1 MSVRPVAG
9 PDRGPVRPAPGLRA
23 EPLCPPNP
31 LWASNGIVAGP
42 DGRLWIAQFLG
53 GTVSAFDP
61 ATGGLETV
69 LGPDGPLTAPDDLVF
84 GADGELFVV
93 DLPAGLVWRRAPDGA
108 MTVVADGITAP
119 DGIAWH
125 RGRLFVNELCPDG
138 RLLEIDLTGGP
149 PRVLATGLALG
160 NAMEVGPGG
169 LLYYPH
175 LLSGEV
181 WRIDPDGGTPER
193 LLAGLDRPVA
203 VRFDPRGGLRV
214 LSNGG
219 GALWTAEDGR
229 VTATL
234 DTGVGGADNVV
245 FTADGSAWVTG
256 AFHGGLVRV
265 GVDGTATT
273 VPPPGLCGPWG
284 VAADGTDAL
293 VADHFSLAR
302 VGGGAVTALGDVVTE
317 VRGGIRGLT
326 RHHGD
331 TVVTTGTGVW
341 RGRPGAWTRVA
352 DGLAGATGVASCP
365 DGLLVAETGAGRV
378 LHLGDDGS
386 VTVLATGLD
395 GPVDVAVDPTG
406 TAYATLTG
414 GGQVVRFDRDPAG
427 DRGGD
432 RRDDRCTV
440 LAAGL
445 HRPEGLAVAG
455 GALWCAEAAAGRL
468 LRIDPVGRTVTVAA
482 SGLAFDV
489 RPPHVPTD
497 CRSGAATRPAPF
509 AGVAAAGDGS
519 VLVAVNGEGHVLRV
533 GP

>member
-1 MSVRPVAG
+1 MRPVAG
-9 PDRGPVRPAPGLRA
+9 PDRGPVRTTTGLRA

-93 DLPAGLVWRRAPDGA
+93 DLPAGLVWRRASDGA

-138 RLLEIDLTGGP
+138 RLLEIDPTGGP

-160 NAMEVGPGG
+160 NAMEVGPDG

-181 WRIDPDGGTPER
+181 WRVDPDGGAPER
-193 LLAGLDRPVA
+193 LLTGLDRPVA
-203 VRFDPRGGLRV
+203 VRFDPAGRLRI

-219 GALWTAEDGR
+219 RGALWTADGGR

-245 FTADGSAWVTG
+245 FTADGAAWVTG
-256 AFHGGLVRV
+256 AFHGGLVRA
-265 GVDGTATT
+265 GVDGTVTT
-273 VPPPGLCGPWG
+273 MLPAGLCGPWG
-284 VAADGTDAL
+284 VAADGAGAL

-302 VGGGAVTALGDVVTE
+302 VAGGAVTALGDVVTE
-317 VRGGIRGLT
+317 VRGGVRGLA

-341 RGRPGAWTRVA
+341 RGHPGSWTPLA
-352 DGLAGATGVASCP
+352 DGLAGATGVASCR

-378 LHLGDDGS
+378 LHLADDGT

-395 GPVDVAVDPTG
+395 GPVDVAVDGTG
-406 TAYATLTG
+406 TAYVTLTG
-414 GGQVVRFDRDPAG
+414 GGQVVRLTRGPDGAG
-427 DRGGD
+427 AG
-432 RRDDRCTV
+432 TV

-445 HRPEGLAVAG
+445 HRPEGIAVAG

-468 LRIDPVGRTVTVAA
+468 LRIDPADRTVTVAA
-482 SGLAFDV
+482 SGLPFDV
-489 RPPHVPTD
+489 RPPHVPAD
-497 CRSGAATRPAPF
+497 CRSGAAARPAPF
-509 AGVAAAGDGS
+509 AGVAAADDDS
-519 VLVAVNGEGHVLRV
+519 VLVAVNGAGYVLRV

>member
-1 MSVRPVAG
+1 MSVRPTAG
-9 PDRGPVRPAPGLRA
+9 PDRGPLRTAPGLRA

-69 LGPDGPLTAPDDLVF
+69 LGPDGPLTAPDDLVL
-84 GADGELFVV
+84 GDGGELFVV

-138 RLLEIDLTGGP
+138 RLLEIDPTGGP

-160 NAMEVGPGG
+160 NAMEVGPDG

-181 WRIDPDGGTPER
+181 WRVDPDGGTPER

-203 VRFDPRGGLRV
+203 VRFDTAGRLRI

-219 GALWTAEDGR
+219 RGSLGTAEGGR
-229 VTATL
+229 ITATL

-245 FTADGSAWVTG
+245 FTPDGSAWVTG

-265 GVDGTATT
+265 GPDGTATT
-273 VPPPGLCGPWG
+273 VLPPGLCGPWG
-284 VAADGTDAL
+284 VTADGVDAL

-302 VGGGAVTALGDVVTE
+302 VGGGTVTVLGDVVTE
-317 VRGGIRGLT
+317 VRGGVRGIA
-326 RHHGD
+326 RHRDG

-341 RGRPGAWTRVA
+341 HGRPGAWTPLA
-352 DGLAGATGVASCP
+352 EGLAGASGVATVP
-365 DGLLVAETGAGRV
+365 DGVLVAETGAGRV
-378 LHLGDDGS
+378 LHLTGEGAVS
-386 VTVLATGLD
+386 VLASGLD
-395 GPVDVAVDPTG
+395 GPVDVAVDEAG
-406 TAYATLTG
+406 TVYATLTG
-414 GGQVVRFDRDPAG
+414 GGQVVRLTRGTDGGTDPG
-427 DRGGD
+427 TG
-432 RRDDRCTV
+432 TV

-455 GALWCAEAAAGRL
+455 GVLWCAETAAGRL
-468 LRIDPVGRTVTVAA
+468 LRIDPRTRSVGVAVA
-482 SGLAFDV
+482 GPAFDV
-489 RPPHVPTD
+489 RPPHVPAD
-497 CRSGAATRPAPF
+497 CRGGAATRPAPF
-509 AGVAAAGDGS
+509 AGVAADGDGS
-519 VLVAVNGEGHVLRV
+519 VLVAVNGEGYVLRV
-533 GP
+533 RP